1 MEPVVEARNLTKI
14 FDGFV
19 AVDNVSFDLYRGEIV
34 GLLGPNGAGKTTTLQ
49 ILLGTL
55 IPTKGSVRIF
65 GLDINRHRE
74 EILKRINFS
83 STYTSLPYSL
93 TVWENLRV
101 FAGLYGIRD
110 YKRKIE
116 EVMELFEIS
125 DLRNKLTETLSSG
138 QLTRLSLA
146 KAFIND
152 PEVLFLDEPTSS
164 LDPDIADKVRQIIK
178 RRKRLSSMTI
188 LYTSHNMR
196 EMEELCDRIIFLHRG
211 RIIAEG
217 STAEVLNKFQERDLE
232 KLFLKIAREKI

>member
-1 MEPVVEARNLTKI
+1 MKPIVEAKNLTKI
-14 FDGFV
+14 FDGFT
-19 AVDNVSFDLYRGEIV
+19 AVDNISFDLYKGEIV

-49 ILLGTL
+49 MLLGTL
-55 IPTKGSVRIF
+55 IPTKGTVKIF
-65 GLDINRHRE
+65 GLDINRYRE
-74 EILKRINFS
+74 EILRRINFS

-101 FAGLYGIRD
+101 FAGLYGIKD
-110 YKRKIE
+110 YRTRINK
-116 EVMELFEIS
+116 VMELFEIS
-125 DLRNKLTETLSSG
+125 DLHDKLTETLSSG

-178 RRKRLSSMTI
+178 KRKRQSRMTI

-211 RIIAEG
+211 KIIAEG
-217 STAEVLNKFQERDLE
+217 STREVLKKFQESDLE
-232 KLFLKIAREKI
+232 ALFLKIAREKE